1 MDSYSQSESTINI
14 PDYNTFTVMYNI
26 RLNKPIFNIVEPS
39 SVEAD
44 ETCIVTD
51 KKEIKKLE
59 KESTSKEGRRQAL
72 RDIYGLTE
80 HWDYEFLD

>member
-26 RLNKPIFNIVEPS
+26 RLNKPIFNPVEPS